1 MQELRSTEILDKEIQ
16 SDARRKAEKILKKA
30 DLDAQEIL
38 NSISSSI
45 EKAKSEKSDFY
56 SKKIQAFE
64 KDQNASVPLEKERFK
79 VSFIQDSISENI
91 NAYLKSLSEEKRI
104 EIVLNHLDSK
114 LDKKVNAFVYGFD
127 FEAAKKMLSKKIGS
141 NLLKCEKTE
150 FRKIAVEDDCNLE
163 NPQGIIL
170 ETEDRQFRCRL
181 TLSEIIGQILDKN
194 RAELSESL
202 FGGQL

>member
-79 VSFIQDSISENI
+79 VSFIQDSMSGNI
-91 NAYLKSLSEEKRI
+91 NSYLK
-104 EIVLNHLDSK
+104 
-114 LDKKVNAFVYGFD
+114 
-127 FEAAKKMLSKKIGS
+127 
-141 NLLKCEKTE
+141 
-150 FRKIAVEDDCNLE
+150 
-163 NPQGIIL
+163 
-170 ETEDRQFRCRL
+170 
-181 TLSEIIGQILDKN
+181 
-194 RAELSESL
+194 
-202 FGGQL
+202 